1 LDYALRSRFEED
13 IEFILPDEEERREI
27 IEMYTKSMPLPV
39 NINVGKLAHL
49 SKGMSGRD
57 IKDRLLKV
65 ALHKAISEDQDSVTW
80 ENFQYALKHHEK
92 EKNEPKDMFA

>member
-1 LDYALRSRFEED
+1 VK
-13 IEFILPDEEERREI
+13 
-27 IEMYTKSMPLPV
+27 MYTKSMPLPV
-39 NINVGKLAHL
+39 DTDAKKLARL